1 MEFSSKHRQP
11 ILVVDDDPDIRALI
25 RDLLALD
32 GYTVHT
38 ARDGREAL
46 ELMRTLD
53 PRPAVVFLDLM
64 MPDMDGLQFR
74 ASQLGETTLA
84 GIPVVVMS
92 GDNQGRQKAEAMHA
106 ERFLEKPFDLQTLN
120 DIAGDY
126 SP

>member
-1 MEFSSKHRQP
+1 MPFSSRHAEP

-25 RDLLALD
+25 HDLLALD
-32 GYTVHT
+32 GYKVYT

-46 ELMRTLD
+46 ELMRVLD
-53 PRPAVVFLDLM
+53 PPPSVVFLDLM

-74 ASQLGETTLA
+74 AIQLTEQTLA

-92 GDNQGRQKAEAMHA
+92 GDNRGRQKAEAMHA
-106 ERFLEKPFDLQTLN
+106 QRFLEKPFDLTALN
-120 DIAGDY
+120 EIAQAY